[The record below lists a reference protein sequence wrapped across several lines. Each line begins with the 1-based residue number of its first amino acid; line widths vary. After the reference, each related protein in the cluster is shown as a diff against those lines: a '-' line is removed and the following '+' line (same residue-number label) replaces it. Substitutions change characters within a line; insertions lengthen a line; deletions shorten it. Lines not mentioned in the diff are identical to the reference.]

1 MEWTAFVGLTVG
13 ILALVGGQ
21 LLEGGALGA
30 LIQPTAALIVL
41 GGTCGAT
48 LLSSPSAE
56 IVRAVRMLGRVFR
69 AEDAH
74 PRELAER
81 LLAMSAVARREG
93 IVALEERCQKDPNP
107 FLRRAMQHVID
118 GTTSAQ
124 LREVL
129 ETDVQIRTEKALAA
143 ARVYETAGGF
153 APTLG
158 ILGAV
163 LGLIHTM
170 ENLSDPSRLGA
181 GIAVAFVATVYGVGA
196 ANLVFLPIAN
206 RLKRLVVKDRSAQ
219 EMVIEAALGIQSGL
233 SPSILDDRM
242 QAFFSRPLAED
253 LEAA

>member
-1 MEWTAFVGLTVG
+1 MEWTAFVGLAVG
-13 ILALVGGQ
+13 LLALLGGQ
-21 LLEGGALGA
+21 MLEGGALSA
-30 LIQPTAALIVL
+30 LAQPTAALIVL
-41 GGTCGAT
+41 GGTLGAT

-56 IVRAVRMLGRVFR
+56 IARAVRMFGRVFR
-69 AEDAH
+69 TDPSH
-74 PRELAER
+74 PRDLAQR
-81 LLAMSAVARREG
+81 LLGMSSVARREG
-93 IVALEERCQKDPNP
+93 IVALEERCQRDPNP
-107 FLRRAMQHVID
+107 FLRLAMQHVID
-118 GTTSAQ
+118 GTTGEQ
-124 LREVL
+124 LRDVL

-170 ENLSDPSRLGA
+170 ENLSEPGRLGA

-196 ANLVFLPIAN
+196 ANLIFLPIAN

-233 SPSILDDRM
+233 SPSVLSDRM
-242 QAFFSRPLAED
+242 EAFFSRPLAED